1 MSSKTVNEIHNTMLL
16 NIPNEYNKAEGYPMY
31 DLSRGFAFALKELA
45 DEIET
50 VKQKQSVINLIGDEL
65 SQVVEERTGLTRKAA
80 VKALVEIKV
89 LAGNGTVLKTDLF
102 STEDGI
108 YFQSLEAKDV
118 SVGDTILCECT
129 VGGTVGNVGPG
140 TIKVVPKT
148 ITGIAKIINEAS
160 AYGGYDVETDESLLE
175 RYFDRL
181 RNPVNGVNANQY
193 IAWAES
199 INGVGGARCIPIW
212 NGKNTVKVVIIGSDY
227 KPASEN
233 IVKLVQDYIDPNK
246 NGDGSGVATIGA
258 VTTVVSAKTVA
269 VNIKIKGLKLTGDET
284 ALKAEIKSQIDRYI
298 RTAAFNTDYVSIAKI
313 GGIIIDI
320 DGVKDYTE
328 ILINDAHASV
338 KIPNDSCAVL
348 GGIIYAPA

>member
-1 MSSKTVNEIHNTMLL
+1 MSSKTINEIHNTMLL
-16 NIPNEYNKAEGYPMY
+16 NIPKEYNKAEGYPMY
-31 DLSRGFAFALKELA
+31 DLSRGFAFAVKELA

-50 VKQKQSVINLIGDEL
+50 VKQKQSVLNLSGDEL
-65 SQVVEERTGLTRKAA
+65 SQVVEERTGLTRKTA

-140 TIKVVPKT
+140 TITVVPKT
-148 ITGIAKIINEAS
+148 STGIAQIINEAS

-212 NGKNTVKVVIIGSDY
+212 NGKNTVKVIIIGSDY

-233 IVKLVQDYIDPNK
+233 VVKLVQDYIDPNQ

-320 DGVKDYTE
+320 DGVQDYTE
-328 ILINDAHASV
+328 VLINGAHASV

-348 GGIIYAPA
+348 GGIIYEPA

>member
-16 NIPNEYNKAEGYPMY
+16 NIPNEYNKAEGYPMF

-50 VKQKQSVINLIGDEL
+50 VKTKQSVRNLIGDEL
-65 SQVVEERTGLTRKAA
+65 TKVVEERTGLSRKTA
-80 VKALVEIKV
+80 VKALVEIKI
-89 LAGNGTVLKTDLF
+89 LAGAGQVLKTDLF

-118 SVGDTILCECT
+118 TAGDTILCECT
-129 VGGTVGNVGPG
+129 QGGYIGNVGPG
-140 TIKVVPKT
+140 TITVVPKT
-148 ITGIAKIINEAS
+148 ITGIASITNEAS
-160 AYGGYDVETDESLLE
+160 AYGGYNVETDESLLE

-181 RNPVNGVNANQY
+181 RNPVNGVNKNQY
-193 IAWAES
+193 VAWAKS

-212 NGKNTVKVVIIGSDY
+212 NGINTVKVTIIGSDY

-258 VTTVVSAKTVA
+258 VTTVVSANSVPINVTIK
-269 VNIKIKGLKLTGDET
+269 NIKITGDVSTVKE
-284 ALKAEIKSQIDRYI
+284 EIKTQVDRYI
-298 RTAAFNTDYVSIAKI
+298 KTTAFNTDYVSIAKI
-313 GGIIIDI
+313 GSIIINV
-320 DGVKDYTE
+320 DGVNDYSE
-328 ILINDAHASV
+328 IKLNGAHNS
-338 KIPNDSCAVL
+338 ITIDNESCAVL
-348 GGIIYAPA
+348 GVVAYESD